1 MNIKFGW
8 LDYNEV
14 IDANFVKI
22 IPIENFSSAID
33 EVNNSSQKDNIWYY
47 PPIVYE
53 NDKPEVVR
61 QRFELPLTHYI
72 EQKRGIYNKE
82 FLEFI
87 VVFFGWLHGLRLNP
101 AGWGHLIKTPIKQNT
116 LVDFIVLN
124 PYNMNRLIMK
134 AEEFWF
140 NNAAEQEE
148 NNKNLLMGALNWFSY
163 TQSYEQVFERF
174 MGQYMVFDTLYKI
187 VEIKYHLNGVSHTAR
202 FEHVC
207 ENLNLNRPSWI
218 NDISGIRN
226 KLIHE
231 SKFAG
236 KPIGFAYSSECEDIL
251 KNLIAFNCRVI
262 AALIGANGRY
272 SRSNCES
279 RQQHGFDI
287 D

>member
-1 MNIKFGW
+1 MKMKFGW
-8 LDYNEV
+8 LDYNKV

-22 IPIENFSSAID
+22 APIENFSSAID
-33 EVNNSSQKDNIWYY
+33 EVNNSYQKDNIWYY
-47 PPIVYE
+47 QPIVCE
-53 NDKPEVVR
+53 TDKPEVVR

-72 EQKRGIYNKE
+72 VQKRGNYDKE

-87 VVFFGWLHGLRLNP
+87 IVFFGWLHGLRLNP
-101 AGWGHLIKTPIKQNT
+101 EGWGHLIKTPIKQNT

-124 PYNMNRLIMK
+124 ACDMKRLIMK

-140 NNAAEQEE
+140 NNAAVQEE

-187 VEIKYHLNGVSHTAR
+187 VEIKDNLSNVSHSAR

-207 ENLNLNRPSWI
+207 EKLELNRPSWI
-218 NDISGIRN
+218 NIISKIRN
-226 KLIHE
+226 DLIHE

-236 KPIGFAYSSECEDIL
+236 KPIGFAYSSECGDIL
-251 KNLIAFNCRVI
+251 ENLIAFNCRII
-262 AALIGANGRY
+262 AVLIGAKGRY